1 MPDPPGAAPHTGPP
15 QYQSARSILLKM
27 MGADVVVEAE
37 DGVVEAAAAANVL
50 GSSPKFKIRTSKLYS
65 LTRTRQDN
73 SPSTVFI
80 YK

>member
-1 MPDPPGAAPHTGPP
+1 MV
-15 QYQSARSILLKM
+15 
-27 MGADVVVEAE
+27 GADGVMEAE
-37 DGVVEAAAAANVL
+37 DGVVEAAAAAANVL

-80 YK
+80 YR